1 MERSGIY
8 VNQLDGSG
16 DIRLTGLDRPAY
28 HCSWRPAGTAI
39 AYSLH
44 DGPGANIYTMDH
56 RGRPLAQITHGR
68 DFKRHP
74 TWHPQGTAVAFTS
87 GVENEDIHTILVDGA
102 DERQLT
108 KHPTPD
114 WHPRWSPDGTE
125 ILFASDRDGSGELY
139 IVDADGGNIRRV
151 TFGRFHNY
159 FGYDWFDPD
168 FPRSVSPVGRRATTW
183 GWIKRLGGSRP

>member
-16 DIRLTGLDRPAY
+16 DIRLTGLDRPASGG
-28 HCSWRPAGTAI
+28 SWKPAGATI
-39 AYSLH
+39 AYALA
-44 DGPGANIYTMDH
+44 DDPGANIYTMDR

-68 DFKRHP
+68 EYKLSP
-74 TWHPQGTAVAFTS
+74 SWHPRGTAVAFRS
-87 GVENEDIHTILVDGA
+87 EIRPMNIHTIQVDGS

-114 WHPRWSPDGTE
+114 WNPRWSPDGTE

-183 GWIKRLGGSRP
+183 GWLKRVGTPNS